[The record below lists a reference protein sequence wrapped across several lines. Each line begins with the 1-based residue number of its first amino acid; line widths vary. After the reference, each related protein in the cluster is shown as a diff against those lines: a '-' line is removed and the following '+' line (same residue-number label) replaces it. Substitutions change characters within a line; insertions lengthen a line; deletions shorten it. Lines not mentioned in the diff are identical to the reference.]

1 MIPQG
6 QRVIVLQNEDE
17 MADFMIKKW
26 KEVSRAAIEEEG
38 FLTVALSGGKTPIPL
53 YQRLALLKEGLPW
66 EKTHIFLVDERFLP
80 FQHPDSNF
88 HMLKD
93 TLLDQ
98 VPIPRQ
104 NIHPV
109 PAGEATPQIAARKY
123 EEDLRTFFKLAPDEL
138 PELDLILLGVGKDGH
153 TASLFPGRLPINEP
167 GQLVAAV
174 MLDEMRHNRI
184 TLTLPVI
191 NQAKTIIFLVTG
203 KNKAEVLGKVI
214 YKKDSTLPASLV
226 APQTGN
232 LIFLSDLEAS
242 SQLSFQ
248 KEGSQ
253 GDACRNCCR
262 PRRV

>member
-6 QRVIVLQNEDE
+6 QRVIVLQNEDDT
-17 MADFMIKKW
+17 AVFMVKKW
-26 KEVSRAAIEEEG
+26 VEISRAAIEREG
-38 FLTVALSGGKTPIPL
+38 FFTVALSGGKTPIPL
-53 YQRLALLKEGLPW
+53 YQKLALLKKGLPW
-66 EKTHIFLVDERFLP
+66 EKTHIFLVDERFVPL
-80 FQHPDSNF
+80 QHPDSNY

-93 TLLDQ
+93 ILLDQ
-98 VPIPRQ
+98 APIPRQ

-109 PAGEATPQIAARKY
+109 PAEEATAQIAARKY

-138 PELDLILLGVGKDGH
+138 PELDLILLGIGEDGH
-153 TASLFPGRLPINEP
+153 TASLFPGRLPFNDP

-203 KNKAEVLGKVI
+203 KNKAEVLEKVI

-226 APQTGN
+226 APKMGN
-232 LIFLSDLEAS
+232 LIFLLDLEAS
-242 SQLSFQ
+242 SQLSFH
-248 KEGSQ
+248 KERSK

>member
-26 KEVSRAAIEEEG
+26 KEVSRAAIEEKG
-38 FLTVALSGGKTPIPL
+38 FFTVALSGGKTPIPF
-53 YQRLALLKEGLPW
+53 YQKLALLNKGLDW
-66 EKTHIFLVDERFLP
+66 EKTHIFLVDERFVP

-88 HMLKD
+88 HMLKE
-93 TLLDQ
+93 TLLNQ
-98 VPIPRQ
+98 VLIPGQ

-109 PAGEATPQIAARKY
+109 PVEEATAQMAARKY
-123 EEDLRTFFKLAPDEL
+123 EEDLRSFFKPSPGKVPDF
-138 PELDLILLGVGKDGH
+138 DLILLGMGKDGH
-153 TASLFPGRLPINEP
+153 TASLFPGRLPFNEP

-214 YKKDSTLPASLV
+214 YKKDFTLAASLV

>member
-26 KEVSRAAIEEEG
+26 VEVSQAAIEREG
-38 FLTVALSGGKTPIPL
+38 FFSAALSGGKTPVPL
-53 YQRLALLKEGLPW
+53 YQKLALFKKGLDW
-66 EKTHIFLVDERFLP
+66 EKTHIFLVDERFVP
-80 FQHPDSNF
+80 FHHPDSNY

-109 PAGEATPQIAARKY
+109 PAGEATAEIAARKY
-123 EEDLRTFFKLAPDEL
+123 EEDLRTFFKSSPGKIPDV
-138 PELDLILLGVGKDGH
+138 DLILLGMGEDGH
-153 TASLFPGRLPINEP
+153 TASLFPGRLPFNEP

-226 APQTGN
+226 APKMGN

-242 SQLSFQ
+242 SQLSYH

>member
-203 KNKAEVLGKVI
+203 KDKAEVLGKVV
-214 YKKDSTLPASLV
+214 YKKDFTLPASLV